1 MEKLCLQW
9 NDFQESI
16 LSSFKDLRQDKDFTD
31 VTLACEDGQQVEAHK
46 IVLTSLSPF
55 FKSIFSRNN
64 HQRPIFYMRGVK
76 LEQLLAILDFLYCG
90 EANVYQEQ
98 FDSFL
103 AIADELKLK
112 GLTGE
117 QKEQNTSHV
126 SAYHEFKKESLR
138 QNDGAKQLPNK
149 IEARISNAETTTV
162 SLVNAAVVADLTQ
175 LDEQIRSMMDETEN
189 FITRPNGQKR
199 KAFICRV
206 CEKELGFSDM
216 TRHIEAIHITGVTH
230 SYDICGNISRS
241 RNSLRQH
248 VDRDQKMC
256 FRSRDGLR
264 KHKQHHSN

>member
-1 MEKLCLQW
+1 MTSMEQLCLQW
-9 NDFQESI
+9 NDFQETI

-126 SAYHEFKKESLR
+126 SAYHEFKKESLQ
-138 QNDGAKQLPNK
+138 QNDGANNCQ
-149 IEARISNAETTTV
+149 
-162 SLVNAAVVADLTQ
+162 
-175 LDEQIRSMMDETEN
+175 
-189 FITRPNGQKR
+189 TR
-199 KAFICRV
+199 
-206 CEKELGFSDM
+206 
-216 TRHIEAIHITGVTH
+216 
-230 SYDICGNISRS
+230 
-241 RNSLRQH
+241 
-248 VDRDQKMC
+248 
-256 FRSRDGLR
+256 
-264 KHKQHHSN
+264 